1 MKREYSTIKT
11 SEVRSVTVGQPWDQK
26 EYHAQMY
33 STDQAAFNIPT
44 EAEKKM
50 VRKVLRLMN
59 SIHPYRVTMN
69 EYGNFMFTHE
79 DVAYCVFAN
88 SAEARRISK
97 EAVK

>member
-1 MKREYSTIKT
+1 
-11 SEVRSVTVGQPWDQK
+11 
-26 EYHAQMY
+26 
-33 STDQAAFNIPT
+33 
-44 EAEKKM
+44 
-50 VRKVLRLMN
+50 
-59 SIHPYRVTMN
+59 MN